1 MCVLNSNDLVKSC
14 MLAHSQYV
22 KAMKDFK
29 KVKVNNEKSW
39 KRKPKLIKIAEVTEK
54 KRAVKYCTQSLK
66 PGIES
71 YSITAEEG
79 SDLCHF
85 LSRQTLFA
93 TIFLNRKS

>member
-1 MCVLNSNDLVKSC
+1 MESC

-22 KAMKDFK
+22 KVMKDFK

-93 TIFLNRKS
+93 TVFLNRKS